1 MSKQID
7 AYSFALGVCE
17 AFCEVVRAGVKRIAL
32 SHPFT
37 EDELQNLLGAD
48 FLPASE
54 DEKKQLDI
62 MREST
67 TFWKDALKRFS
78 KNKVAMV
85 AAVVILLVII
95 CAFVVPNFYPYE
107 YDQQI
112 RGSEN
117 LWPMQ
122 YSEEEQALIDSG
134 ESVFPHIF
142 GTDKLGRDLGI
153 RVLTGARVSL
163 LVGLI
168 ASALVLLIGSIYGSV
183 AGYFGGKVDLIMM
196 RIVDIIYSI
205 PDILIIILLQ
215 VTLKSPLQA
224 LFDSSPIFD
233 GLNRVGVGLISIFI
247 TFSLLYW
254 VSMARIV
261 RSQVM
266 TLKEQEFVTAAKA
279 LGASNGRIIR
289 KHLLPNCIGTLIVTA
304 TLQIPSAIFT
314 EAFLSFLGLGVAAPM
329 ASLGSLASDA
339 ISSINSFPY
348 RLFIPAVAIS
358 IIILAFNLFGDGLR
372 DAFDPKLKK

>member
-1 MSKQID
+1 MVDIK
-7 AYSFALGVCE
+7 L
-17 AFCEVVRAGVKRIAL
+17 KKNPL
-32 SHPFT
+32 S
-37 EDELQNLLGAD
+37 LQLDPED

-95 CAFVVPNFYPYE
+95 CAFIVPNFYPYE

>member
-1 MSKQID
+1 MEDIK
-7 AYSFALGVCE
+7 L
-17 AFCEVVRAGVKRIAL
+17 KKNPL
-32 SHPFT
+32 S
-37 EDELQNLLGAD
+37 LQLDPDD
-48 FLPASE
+48 FLPAS
-54 DEKKQLDI
+54 DEEKRQLDV

-67 TFWKDALKRFS
+67 TFWRDALKRFS

-85 AAVVILLVII
+85 AAVVILLVVI
-95 CAFVVPNFYPYE
+95 CAFIVPNFYPYE

-117 LWPMQ
+117 LWPME
-122 YSEEEQALIDSG
+122 YSEEEQALIASG

-163 LVGLI
+163 LVGLV

-196 RIVDIIYSI
+196 RIVDIIYSV

-215 VTLKSPLQA
+215 VTLKAPLQT
-224 LFDSSPIFD
+224 LFDSSPVFD

-261 RSQVM
+261 RGQVM

-339 ISSINSFPY
+339 INSINSYPY
-348 RLFIPAVAIS
+348 RLFIPAAAIS
-358 IIILAFNLFGDGLR
+358 IILAFNLFGDGLR

>member
-1 MSKQID
+1 MVDIK
-7 AYSFALGVCE
+7 L
-17 AFCEVVRAGVKRIAL
+17 KKNPL
-32 SHPFT
+32 S
-37 EDELQNLLGAD
+37 LQLDPDD

-196 RIVDIIYSI
+196 RIVDILTSL
-205 PDILIIILLQ
+205 P
-215 VTLKSPLQA
+215 
-224 LFDSSPIFD
+224 
-233 GLNRVGVGLISIFI
+233 
-247 TFSLLYW
+247 SLLYTVLIMLLFGSDMGSVILALCFTSW
-254 VSMARIV
+254 IGTARVV
-261 RSQVM
+261 RSEVM
-266 TLKEQEFVTAAKA
+266 RLKHSEYVLAARLA
-279 LGASNGRIIR
+279 GANTRQLLVS
-289 KHLLPNCIGTLIVTA
+289 HLLPNAMGPIIVSTAFLI
-304 TLQIPSAIFT
+304 PNAIFS
-314 EAFLSFLGLGVAAPM
+314 ESFLSFLGIGIKAPM
-329 ASLGSLASDA
+329 ASWGTLANDA
-339 ISSINSFPY
+339 IPMMLSQPHQMFFPVLGICITMFSFN
-348 RLFIPAVAIS
+348 FI
-358 IIILAFNLFGDGLR
+358 GDGLR
-372 DAFDPKLKK
+372 DALDPRLKK

>member
-1 MSKQID
+1 MVDIK
-7 AYSFALGVCE
+7 L
-17 AFCEVVRAGVKRIAL
+17 KKNPL
-32 SHPFT
+32 S
-37 EDELQNLLGAD
+37 LQLDPDD

-183 AGYFGGKVDLIMM
+183 AGYFGGKVDLIMI

>member
-1 MSKQID
+1 MEDMKLKKNPLSFHLD
-7 AYSFALGVCE
+7 A
-17 AFCEVVRAGVKRIAL
+17 
-32 SHPFT
+32 
-37 EDELQNLLGAD
+37 DD

-54 DEKKQLDI
+54 DEKQQLDI

-85 AAVVILLVII
+85 AFVVIILVMIL
-95 CAFVVPNFYPYE
+95 AFIVPNFYPYD
-107 YDQQI
+107 YDQMV

-122 YSEEEQALIDSG
+122 YSQAEQARIDAG
-134 ESVFPHIF
+134 EDVFPHIF

-163 LVGLI
+163 LVGLV

-196 RIVDIIYSI
+196 RIVDIIYSV

-215 VTLKSPLQA
+215 VTLKAPLQA
-224 LFDSSPIFD
+224 LFDSSSIFD

-261 RSQVM
+261 RGQIM
-266 TLKEQEFVTAAKA
+266 TLKEQEFVTAARA

-289 KHLLPNCIGTLIVTA
+289 KHLLPNCIGTLIVTT

-329 ASLGSLASDA
+329 ASLGSLAADA
-339 ISSINSFPY
+339 INSIASYPY
-348 RLFIPAVAIS
+348 RLFVPAVAIS

-372 DAFDPKLKK
+372 DAFDPKMKK

>member
-1 MSKQID
+1 MVDIK
-7 AYSFALGVCE
+7 L
-17 AFCEVVRAGVKRIAL
+17 KKNPL
-32 SHPFT
+32 S
-37 EDELQNLLGAD
+37 LQLDPDD

-168 ASALVLLIGSIYGSV
+168 ASALFLLICSIYGSV

-247 TFSLLYW
+247 TFSLVYW

>member
-1 MSKQID
+1 MVDIK
-7 AYSFALGVCE
+7 L
-17 AFCEVVRAGVKRIAL
+17 KKNPL
-32 SHPFT
+32 S
-37 EDELQNLLGAD
+37 LQLDPDD

-153 RVLTGARVSL
+153 RVITGARVSL

>member
-1 MSKQID
+1 MVDIK
-7 AYSFALGVCE
+7 L
-17 AFCEVVRAGVKRIAL
+17 KKNPL
-32 SHPFT
+32 S
-37 EDELQNLLGAD
+37 LQLDPDD

-95 CAFVVPNFYPYE
+95 CAFIVPNFYPYE

>member
-1 MSKQID
+1 MKKNPLSFHLD
-7 AYSFALGVCE
+7 A
-17 AFCEVVRAGVKRIAL
+17 
-32 SHPFT
+32 
-37 EDELQNLLGAD
+37 DD

-54 DEKKQLDI
+54 DEKQQLDI

-85 AAVVILLVII
+85 AFVVIILVMIL
-95 CAFVVPNFYPYE
+95 AFIVPNFYPYD
-107 YDQQI
+107 YDQMV

-122 YSEEEQALIDSG
+122 YSQAEQARIDAG
-134 ESVFPHIF
+134 EDVFPHIF

-163 LVGLI
+163 LVGLV

-196 RIVDIIYSI
+196 RIVDIIYSV

-215 VTLKSPLQA
+215 VTLKAPLQA
-224 LFDSSPIFD
+224 LFDSSSIFD

-261 RSQVM
+261 RGQIM
-266 TLKEQEFVTAAKA
+266 TLKEQEFVTAARA

-289 KHLLPNCIGTLIVTA
+289 KHLLPNCIGTLIVTT

-329 ASLGSLASDA
+329 ASLGSLAADA
-339 ISSINSFPY
+339 INSIASYPY
-348 RLFIPAVAIS
+348 RLFVPAVAIS

-372 DAFDPKLKK
+372 DAFDPKMKK

>member
-1 MSKQID
+1 MVDIK
-7 AYSFALGVCE
+7 L
-17 AFCEVVRAGVKRIAL
+17 KKNPL
-32 SHPFT
+32 S
-37 EDELQNLLGAD
+37 LQLDPDD

-261 RSQVM
+261 RSQAM

>member
-1 MSKQID
+1 MEDMKLKKNPLSFHLD
-7 AYSFALGVCE
+7 A
-17 AFCEVVRAGVKRIAL
+17 
-32 SHPFT
+32 
-37 EDELQNLLGAD
+37 DD
-48 FLPASE
+48 FLPANE
-54 DEKKQLDI
+54 DEKQQLDI

-85 AAVVILLVII
+85 AFVVIILVMIL
-95 CAFVVPNFYPYE
+95 AFIVPNFYPYD
-107 YDQQI
+107 YDQVV

-122 YSEEEQALIDSG
+122 YSQAEQTRIDAG
-134 ESVFPHIF
+134 EDVFPHIF

-163 LVGLI
+163 LVGLV

-196 RIVDIIYSI
+196 RIVDIIYSV

-215 VTLKSPLQA
+215 VTLKAPLQA

-261 RSQVM
+261 RGQIM
-266 TLKEQEFVTAAKA
+266 TLKEQEFVTAARA

-289 KHLLPNCIGTLIVTA
+289 KHLLPNCIGTLIVTT

-329 ASLGSLASDA
+329 ASLGSLAADA
-339 ISSINSFPY
+339 INSIASYPY
-348 RLFIPAVAIS
+348 RLFVPAVAIS

-372 DAFDPKLKK
+372 DAFDPKMKK

>member
-1 MSKQID
+1 
-7 AYSFALGVCE
+7 
-17 AFCEVVRAGVKRIAL
+17 
-32 SHPFT
+32 
-37 EDELQNLLGAD
+37 
-48 FLPASE
+48 
-54 DEKKQLDI
+54 

>member
-1 MSKQID
+1 MK
-7 AYSFALGVCE
+7 
-17 AFCEVVRAGVKRIAL
+17 KNPL
-32 SHPFT
+32 S
-37 EDELQNLLGAD
+37 LQLDPDD